1 MTTTHTTDAIDWVA
15 ATAVAERLGAHTRLL
30 VAAGYPQA
38 VIDWALRMA
47 QENGVSAY
55 MVPRVASYIELAVLL
70 GHHDPLP
77 ESDPIQAWALLKTKA
92 EQLAAAVEAQLAF
105 ARAEAEAKPEA
116 DAGKEGDGDADGD

>member
-70 GHHDPLP
+70 GHHEPLP
-77 ESDPIQAWALLKTKA
+77 ESDPIQAWAELKTKA
-92 EQLAAAVEAQLAF
+92 EQLAAVVEYQLA
-105 ARAEAEAKPEA
+105 RAKAGAKPEA
-116 DAGKEGDGDADGD
+116 SAGKEGDGDVDGD